1 MQQSSQNFVNP
12 AFAEI
17 YQGITA
23 RMPSITFYGV
33 IITYTVTAA
42 LNVFFIPLPLYIS
55 IPAALALQFG
65 RFAIV
70 FMDFLNPTG
79 VRTPWPP
86 LIAAVATIVAL
97 TELGFS
103 CQDIGFTGAKFWAV
117 FLFGASVISFGYL
130 LEVNFISK
138 GAEAFGMG
146 SRHRP
151 QGVNSQV
158 QQQAPQVQQPA
169 QTYQAGRRYTYAP
182 NGNGVHH
189 SNGVTNQAN
198 QVEPTR
204 AQVQHLGSHARAT
217 ANGSVITQPL
227 ERTNG
232 KLIKDCDHCGQTYQ
246 AKVIW
251 QRFCCDTCKDAYHA
265 ANHGGQKFNPKRYH
279 KRAQV

>member
-1 MQQSSQNFVNP
+1 MQKNAQNFVNP

-33 IITYTVTAA
+33 IITYAVTAA

-169 QTYQAGRRYTYAP
+169 QTYQAETRRYVFAP
-182 NGNGVHH
+182 NGNGQHH
-189 SNGVTNQAN
+189 HNGVSN
-198 QVEPTR
+198 QVEPR
-204 AQVQHLGSHARAT
+204 AQVMHLGSHARA
-217 ANGSVITQPL
+217 GVTQPL
-227 ERTNG
+227 YNATVTHVLRPGE
-232 KLIKDCDHCGQTYQ
+232 KPCDQCGQVF
-246 AKVIW
+246 KPRVEW
-251 QRFCCDTCKDAYHA
+251 GRFCCKDCKEKYHA
-265 ANHGGQKFNPKRYH
+265 SQHNGQAFNPKRYH
-279 KRAQV
+279 KKQA